1 MSAAVP
7 AAPPAVDKSR
17 WPVLSPH
24 LDDLLDREPAD
35 RAARLAEL
43 RAQDAQ
49 LADELQALLASLQAL
64 DEEAFL
70 QAPALPASDTT
81 LQGQAVGPYLIEHEL
96 GQGGMGSVWLAHRA
110 DGRFDG
116 QVAIKFLHA
125 SLAPRAD
132 AERFAR
138 EGRILARLAHPHI
151 ARLLDAGVHAPPG
164 QIGAGQPYLVLEY
177 VDGVPIDR
185 YCDEHQ
191 LDMPQRLALFLD
203 VLAAVAHAHQRL
215 ILHRDIK
222 PSNIL
227 VTRDGQVKLLD
238 FGIAK
243 LMRRAQGGTTT
254 GAPATEL
261 TRRAGRAFTVAY
273 AAPEQLKDG
282 EVTTATDVY
291 ALGVLLYVLLGGRHP
306 TGDATAT
313 AVDQMR
319 ATLEQVPR
327 RLSDAVR
334 RGGGPQAAR
343 LARALQGDLDTIV
356 AKALKKSPAERYP
369 HAEALADDLRRHLAH
384 EPIKARRDAAA
395 YVAAK
400 FVRRHR
406 VGVAAAASVVVA
418 LGVGLGVALH
428 EADEA
433 QRQREQAEGLIEF
446 MLGDL
451 RQRLQ
456 PVGRL
461 DALDAVGERALTYYA
476 AQDLASLDADSLG
489 RRARALHL
497 MGEIADDRGDLAQA
511 GRMFSDAADTTA
523 TLVQRTPGNGQRLF
537 DHAQSLYWVGYLAR
551 RRGLAE
557 EAERAF
563 DGYRRLADQL
573 VALDPSR
580 LDWRIEQAH
589 ANQNLGVLTLE
600 RSRPAEALEAFQRAS
615 DIFSSASTTRRDL
628 RFEWANSIGWAA
640 KALEARGDLDGALA
654 RQREKQAVLAQAGAT
669 GDRHSERLIAHALYE
684 QARLLVALG
693 QGPRALEAARQASAR
708 MDALVALD
716 TSNLAWQAQANL
728 SRLALIEAEWANGQ
742 LDAARGRLGRVALDV
757 EQLLTRAVDR
767 PAWRL
772 AQRGALLRLQAGLQ
786 GPDTGLRE
794 ALQAYVADADA
805 LAHAGRAF
813 DAEQTLAVAAAEVLL
828 ADRLPPKEAAQA
840 AQRRE
845 QAAQR
850 LLQASAQGDP
860 AATLWRARAL
870 WALGRRPAAQ
880 ELITRLQREG
890 YRHPDLADLQKTAAS
905 PSGAGERPST

>member
-1 MSAAVP
+1 MASSP
-7 AAPPAVDKSR
+7 AAPVVDKAR
-17 WPVLSPH
+17 WPVLSPY
-24 LDDLLDREPAD
+24 LDELLDQEPAE
-35 RAARLAEL
+35 RAARLATL
-43 RAQDAQ
+43 RAQDPR
-49 LADELQALLASLQAL
+49 LADELQALLASLQSL

-70 QAPALPASDTT
+70 QAPAMPAADAC
-81 LQGQAVGPYLIEHEL
+81 LQGQAVGPYVIEHEL

-164 QIGAGQPYLVLEY
+164 QIGVGQPYLVLEY

-185 YCDEHQ
+185 YCDEHR

-203 VLAAVAHAHQRL
+203 VLSAVAHAHQRL

-273 AAPEQLKDG
+273 AAPEQLQDG

-306 TGDATAT
+306 TGEATAT

-369 HAEALADDLRRHLAH
+369 HAEALGDDLRRYLDH
-384 EPIKARRDAAA
+384 EPIQARRDTAA

-418 LGVGLGVALH
+418 LGAGLGVALH

-461 DALDAVGERALTYYA
+461 DALDAVGERALAYYA
-476 AQDLASLDADSLG
+476 AQDLAQLDADSLG

-511 GRMFSDAADTTA
+511 GHMFNEAADTTA
-523 TLVQRTPGNGQRLF
+523 ALVQRAPGNGQRLF

-551 RRGLAE
+551 RRGLAD

-563 DGYRRLADQL
+563 DGYRGLADRL

-589 ANQNLGVLTLE
+589 AHQNLGILALE
-600 RSRPAEALEAFQRAS
+600 RSRPAEALDAFQRAR
-615 DIFSSASTTRRDL
+615 DIFASASTARRDL
-628 RFEWANSIGWAA
+628 RFEWANSLGWAA
-640 KALEARGDLDGALA
+640 KAKEARGDLAGALA
-654 RQREKQAVLAQAGAT
+654 FQREKQTVLAHAGAA
-669 GDRHSERLIAHALYE
+669 GDRHSERLIAHALHE
-684 QARLLVALG
+684 QARLQVAMG
-693 QGPRALEAARQASAR
+693 QGAQGLEAARQASTR
-708 MDALVALD
+708 IDALVALD
-716 TSNLAWQAQANL
+716 DSNLAWQAQANL
-728 SRLALIEAEWANGQ
+728 SRLALAEAEWAVGDR
-742 LDAARGRLGRVALDV
+742 DAARARLGQAASDV
-757 EQLLTRAVDR
+757 ERLLGRAVDR

-772 AQRGALLRLQAGLQ
+772 VQRGALLRLQAALQ
-786 GPDTGLRE
+786 PPQPALQE

-805 LAHAGRAF
+805 LAQAGRAF
-813 DAEQTLAVAAAEVLL
+813 DAEQTLAIAAAEVLL
-828 ADRLPPKEAAQA
+828 AEHLAPGQAAQA
-840 AQRRE
+840 AARRE
-845 QAAQR
+845 RAAQR
-850 LLQASAQGDP
+850 LLQASTQGDP
-860 AATLWRARAL
+860 AAMLWRARAL

-880 ELITRLQREG
+880 ELITRLQHEG
-890 YRHPDLADLQKTAAS
+890 YRHPDMADLQKTAAS